1 MAKMGWSGLKNGNLF
16 RQAEVLFGVLVTVDR
31 NLSFQ
36 QHVIS
41 FNLAVV
47 VLRAKTNRLQDLEPL
62 VPKLLKALEAAE
74 PGNVLFI

>member
-1 MAKMGWSGLKNGNLF
+1 MGWSGLKNGNLF
-16 RQAEVLFGVLVTVDR
+16 RQAEVLFDVLVTVDR